1 MLITLT
7 IINWLLRLLDVY
19 SIILV
24 IYALMSWIPTLY
36 GTWFG
41 RIIVKVSRPYL
52 SLFENLPLQFWG
64 LDFSIVI
71 AFIVL
76 KFMIVQK
83 STEYLAWNV
92 TLLCIFFFIV
102 VGITIIAST
111 SFRLFA
117 VSLLYKFRKNN

>member
-1 MLITLT
+1 MLIILT

-76 KFMIVQK
+76 KFIQR
-83 STEYLAWNV
+83 
-92 TLLCIFFFIV
+92 FIV
-102 VGITIIAST
+102 IVFNGV
-111 SFRLFA
+111 F
-117 VSLLYKFRKNN
+117 Y

>member
-76 KFMIVQK
+76 KFIQRFNVIVFNGVF
-83 STEYLAWNV
+83 Y
-92 TLLCIFFFIV
+92 
-102 VGITIIAST
+102 
-111 SFRLFA
+111 
-117 VSLLYKFRKNN
+117 

>member
-19 SIILV
+19 SILV

-76 KFMIVQK
+76 KFIQR
-83 STEYLAWNV
+83 
-92 TLLCIFFFIV
+92 FIV
-102 VGITIIAST
+102 IVFNGV
-111 SFRLFA
+111 F
-117 VSLLYKFRKNN
+117 Y

>member
-64 LDFSIVI
+64 LYFSIVI

-76 KFMIVQK
+76 KFIQR
-83 STEYLAWNV
+83 
-92 TLLCIFFFIV
+92 FIV
-102 VGITIIAST
+102 IVFNGV
-111 SFRLFA
+111 F
-117 VSLLYKFRKNN
+117 Y

>member
-24 IYALMSWIPTLY
+24 IYGLMSWIPTLY

-76 KFMIVQK
+76 KFIQR
-83 STEYLAWNV
+83 
-92 TLLCIFFFIV
+92 FIV
-102 VGITIIAST
+102 IVFNGV
-111 SFRLFA
+111 F
-117 VSLLYKFRKNN
+117 Y

>member
-52 SLFENLPLQFWG
+52 SLFENLPLQFWV

-76 KFMIVQK
+76 KFIQR
-83 STEYLAWNV
+83 
-92 TLLCIFFFIV
+92 FIV
-102 VGITIIAST
+102 IVFNGV
-111 SFRLFA
+111 F
-117 VSLLYKFRKNN
+117 Y

>member
-24 IYALMSWIPTLY
+24 IYALMSWILTLY

-76 KFMIVQK
+76 KFIQR
-83 STEYLAWNV
+83 
-92 TLLCIFFFIV
+92 FIV
-102 VGITIIAST
+102 IVFNGV
-111 SFRLFA
+111 F
-117 VSLLYKFRKNN
+117 Y

>member
-52 SLFENLPLQFWG
+52 SLFEKLPLQFWG

-76 KFMIVQK
+76 KFIQR
-83 STEYLAWNV
+83 
-92 TLLCIFFFIV
+92 FIV
-102 VGITIIAST
+102 IVFNGV
-111 SFRLFA
+111 F
-117 VSLLYKFRKNN
+117 Y

>member
-52 SLFENLPLQFWG
+52 SLFENLRFSSLYSVGFTPLNFLNDLENANG
-64 LDFSIVI
+64 
-71 AFIVL
+71 
-76 KFMIVQK
+76 
-83 STEYLAWNV
+83 
-92 TLLCIFFFIV
+92 
-102 VGITIIAST
+102 
-111 SFRLFA
+111 
-117 VSLLYKFRKNN
+117 SL

>member
-24 IYALMSWIPTLY
+24 IYALKSWIPTLY

-76 KFMIVQK
+76 KFIQR
-83 STEYLAWNV
+83 
-92 TLLCIFFFIV
+92 FIV
-102 VGITIIAST
+102 IVFNGV
-111 SFRLFA
+111 F
-117 VSLLYKFRKNN
+117 Y

>member
-71 AFIVL
+71 AFVVL
-76 KFMIVQK
+76 KFIQR
-83 STEYLAWNV
+83 
-92 TLLCIFFFIV
+92 FIV
-102 VGITIIAST
+102 IVFNGV
-111 SFRLFA
+111 F
-117 VSLLYKFRKNN
+117 Y

>member
-7 IINWLLRLLDVY
+7 IINWLLRLFDVY

-76 KFMIVQK
+76 KFIQR
-83 STEYLAWNV
+83 
-92 TLLCIFFFIV
+92 FIV
-102 VGITIIAST
+102 IVFNGV
-111 SFRLFA
+111 F
-117 VSLLYKFRKNN
+117 Y

>member
-36 GTWFG
+36 RTWFG

-76 KFMIVQK
+76 KFIQRFIIIVFNGVF
-83 STEYLAWNV
+83 Y
-92 TLLCIFFFIV
+92 
-102 VGITIIAST
+102 
-111 SFRLFA
+111 
-117 VSLLYKFRKNN
+117 

>member
-1 MLITLT
+1 MLITFT
-7 IINWLLRLLDVY
+7 IINWILRLLDVY
-19 SIILV
+19 SVILI
-24 IYALMSWIPTLY
+24 IYALMSWVPTLY

-76 KFMIVQK
+76 KFIQQ
-83 STEYLAWNV
+83 
-92 TLLCIFFFIV
+92 FIV
-102 VGITIIAST
+102 IVFNGV
-111 SFRLFA
+111 F
-117 VSLLYKFRKNN
+117 Y

>member
-76 KFMIVQK
+76 KFIQR
-83 STEYLAWNV
+83 
-92 TLLCIFFFIV
+92 FIV
-102 VGITIIAST
+102 IVFNGE
-111 SFRLFA
+111 F
-117 VSLLYKFRKNN
+117 Y

>member
-7 IINWLLRLLDVY
+7 IVNWLLRLLDVY

-76 KFMIVQK
+76 KFIQR
-83 STEYLAWNV
+83 
-92 TLLCIFFFIV
+92 FIV
-102 VGITIIAST
+102 IVFNGV
-111 SFRLFA
+111 F
-117 VSLLYKFRKNN
+117 Y